1 MDMFVKKC
9 PECGHEMHA
18 ITVATNP
25 PVPGYKCMRCG
36 KMLFGI
42 ESKSAGEFLKEKDSD
57 VTLSLGKVSPSI
69 PKDNISAGASND
81 TTVPTDSQDAGRSE
95 AGINVPNDYR
105 MPDDI
110 VLLWKKHEQL
120 MDELKGETVA
130 RQKADKKLSWMMVIS
145 FMLGAIVALVA
156 YSLGGG
162 V

>member
-1 MDMFVKKC
+1 MDMYGKKC
-9 PECGHEMHA
+9 PECGQEMHA

-42 ESKSAGEFLKEKDSD
+42 DSKTSGELLKEQKSD
-57 VTLSLGKVSPSI
+57 DTLSPGKVSPSS
-69 PKDNISAGASND
+69 PKDNISAVASND

-95 AGINVPNDYR
+95 AGINVPNDYQ
-105 MPDDI
+105 MPVDI
-110 VLLWKKHEQL
+110 VLLWKEHGRL

-130 RQKADKKLSWMMVIS
+130 RQKADKKLSWMMAIS
-145 FMLGAIVALVA
+145 FVLGAIVGLVA

-162 V
+162 F